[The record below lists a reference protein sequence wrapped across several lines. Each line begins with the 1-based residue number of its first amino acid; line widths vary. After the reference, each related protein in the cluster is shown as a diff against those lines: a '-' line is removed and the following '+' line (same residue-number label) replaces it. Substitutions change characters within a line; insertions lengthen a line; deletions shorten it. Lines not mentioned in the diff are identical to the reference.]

1 MRNMGI
7 TQGENEI
14 LNRTIDI
21 LKKYL
26 DPHLIIL
33 FGSRAKQKYPE
44 HADFDLAIDKERID
58 IGLERRLKEEIEEVS
73 GLYKVDIVFLNAV
86 DKSFK
91 DIILKTGRVV
101 YGRKDG

>member
-1 MRNMGI
+1 MGNRSI
-7 TQGENEI
+7 TQRENEI
-14 LNRTIDI
+14 LNKTIDI

-26 DPHLIIL
+26 EPHLVIL
-33 FGSRAKQKYPE
+33 FGSRAKQKYPA
-44 HADFDLAIDKERID
+44 HSDFDMAIDREKVD
-58 IGLERRLKEEIEEVS
+58 IRLERRIREEIEEVS

-101 YGRKDG
+101 YGRKG